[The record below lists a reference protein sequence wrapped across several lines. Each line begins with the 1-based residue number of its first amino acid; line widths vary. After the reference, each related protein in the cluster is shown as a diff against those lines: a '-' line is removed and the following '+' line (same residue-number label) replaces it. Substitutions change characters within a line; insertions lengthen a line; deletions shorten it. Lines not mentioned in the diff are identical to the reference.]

1 MKILDIF
8 KKNPL
13 KTWKW
18 VAIVFICLFCMQTCS
33 KCSHKQNYA
42 FSEKSQQE
50 VIDSL
55 TQNNHELHDSILVLN
70 GDLQLYKHSK
80 GIIDSLRQDNVRLHE
95 SILVLNGDLQSCE
108 RSNRNLQAENTHLQ
122 SALERS
128 QNKPVIIYKEPE
140 INKDE

>member
-1 MKILDIF
+1 MKLLNIF
-8 KKNPL
+8 KQNPL

-18 VAIVFICLFCMQTCS
+18 VAIIFICLFCMQTCS

-42 FSEKSQQE
+42 FSEKGQQE

-80 GIIDSLRQDNVRLHE
+80 GIIDSLRQDNIRLHD
-95 SILVLNGDLQSCE
+95 SVLVLNGDLQSCE

-122 SALERS
+122 NALERS
-128 QNKPVIIYKEPE
+128 QNKPVIIYKETE
-140 INKDE
+140 TNE